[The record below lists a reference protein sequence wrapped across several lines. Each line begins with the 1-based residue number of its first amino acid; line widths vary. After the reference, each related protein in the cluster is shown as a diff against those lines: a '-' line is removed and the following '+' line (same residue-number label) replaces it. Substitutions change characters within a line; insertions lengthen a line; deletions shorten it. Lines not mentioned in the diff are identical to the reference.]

1 MSELEILQR
10 AGLAVAIG
18 LLIGIERGWQAR
30 QARDGSRVA
39 GIRTFTLIGGL
50 GGVCGLLPGA
60 VTLGLCLAGFAIP
73 FGIFELRRARAAKNF
88 SATGFIA
95 GLLTFALGAYAA
107 RGSMM
112 VAAAGGVAVAAIL
125 AERHLMH
132 AFLRR
137 LKWTELRAALLLL
150 TMTVVLL
157 PVLPDRTVDPWD
169 ALNPH
174 QIWLMTVLVGA
185 VSYAGYIAV
194 RIADERRG
202 LLFAAL
208 AGGIATSTTVTW
220 TFARL
225 VKRNPAALP
234 EVMAAILAAWIVSLL
249 RMTTIAVVI
258 APVLLVPLGAPIV
271 AASMLL
277 LIPAALAY
285 RAAGKAG
292 AQGLTLKDPFELP
305 LMLRFAALLIA
316 IMLLA
321 KLLSSGP
328 SGLFAL
334 GGFSGLLDVDPITLS
349 MAQLAGA
356 SITPALA
363 ASTILIAATANALA
377 KSVLAVI
384 FGGPRLGLALS
395 AVALLAF
402 GAGAAVHFGA
412 AYPSLLPI
420 SGQ

>member
-1 MSELEILQR
+1 MDDFEILQR
-10 AGLAVAIG
+10 TGLAAAIG

-30 QARDGSRVA
+30 QARDGARVA
-39 GIRTFTLIGGL
+39 GVRTFTLIGGL
-50 GGVCGLLPGA
+50 GGFCGLLPGA

-73 FGIFELRRARAAKNF
+73 FGAFEWRRAKEADNY

-107 RGSMM
+107 RGSMV
-112 VAAAGGVAVAAIL
+112 VAAAGGVVVAAIL
-125 AERHLMH
+125 AERRLMH
-132 AFLRR
+132 SFLRH
-137 LKWTELRAALLLL
+137 LKWTELRAALVLL

-157 PVLPDRTVDPWD
+157 PALPDRTVDPWN

-194 RIADERRG
+194 RIAGERRG
-202 LLFAAL
+202 LLFAAI

-234 EVMAAILAAWIVSLL
+234 EVMTAILAAWIVSLL
-249 RMTTIAVVI
+249 RMTAIAVAI
-258 APVLLVPLGAPIV
+258 APSLLARLGAPIGV
-271 AASMLL
+271 ASILL

-305 LMLRFAALLIA
+305 LMLRFTVLLAA
-316 IMLLA
+316 IMLLS
-321 KLLSSGP
+321 KMFSSGP

-334 GGFSGLLDVDPITLS
+334 GGLSGLLDVDPITLS
-349 MAQLAGA
+349 MARLAGA
-356 SITPALA
+356 GITSEIAV
-363 ASTILIAATANALA
+363 STILIAAAANGLA

-395 AVALLAF
+395 AMALLAF
-402 GAGAAVHFGA
+402 GAGAAVFFRAG
-412 AYPSLLPI
+412 
-420 SGQ
+420 

>member
-1 MSELEILQR
+1 MSEFEILQR
-10 AGLAVAIG
+10 AGLAAAIG

-30 QARDGSRVA
+30 QAGDGSRVA

-50 GGVCGLLPGA
+50 GGICGLLPGV
-60 VTLGLCLAGFAIP
+60 VTLGLCLVGFAIP
-73 FGIFELRRARAAKNF
+73 FGLFEWRRARVRKRF

-95 GLLTFALGAYAA
+95 GLLTFALGAYAV

-112 VAAAGGVAVAAIL
+112 VAAAGGVVVTAIL

-150 TMTVVLL
+150 AMTVVLL
-157 PVLPDRTVDPWD
+157 PALPDRTIDPWD

-185 VSYAGYIAV
+185 VSYTGYIAV
-194 RIADERRG
+194 RVAGERRG
-202 LLFAAL
+202 LLLAAI
-208 AGGIATSTTVTW
+208 AGGLATSTTVTW

-249 RMTTIAVVI
+249 RMTTLAVVI
-258 APVLLVPLGAPIV
+258 APTLLAPLGAPIG
-271 AASMLL
+271 AASVLL

-285 RAAGKAG
+285 RAAGKG
-292 AQGLTLKDPFELP
+292 GSQGLTLQNPFELP
-305 LMLRFAALLIA
+305 LMLRFTALLVA

-321 KLLSSGP
+321 KLFASGP
-328 SGLFAL
+328 SSLFVL
-334 GGFSGLLDVDPITLS
+334 GGLSGLLDVDPITLS

-356 SITPALA
+356 GTPPALA
-363 ASTILIAATANALA
+363 AFTILIAGAANVLA
-377 KSVLAVI
+377 KSVLAVA
-384 FGGPRLGLALS
+384 FGGLRLGLALS

-402 GAGAAVHFGA
+402 GAGAAVHFSA
-412 AYPSLLPI
+412 AWS
-420 SGQ
+420 

>member
-1 MSELEILQR
+1 MDDFEILQR
-10 AGLAVAIG
+10 VGLAAAIG

-39 GIRTFTLIGGL
+39 GIRTFSLIGGL
-50 GGVCGLLPGA
+50 GGICGLLPGA
-60 VTLGLCLAGFAIP
+60 ATLGLCLAGFAIP
-73 FGIFELRRARAAKNF
+73 FGAFEWRRAKEADNY
-88 SATGFIA
+88 SATSFIA

-107 RGSMM
+107 HGSMM
-112 VAAAGGVAVAAIL
+112 VAAAGGVVVAAIL
-125 AERHLMH
+125 AERRVMH
-132 AFLRR
+132 SFLRR
-137 LKWTELRAALLLL
+137 LKWIELRAGLVLL

-157 PVLPDRTVDPWD
+157 PALPNRTVDPWH

-194 RIADERRG
+194 RIAGERRG
-202 LLFAAL
+202 LLFAAI

-225 VKRNPAALP
+225 AKRNPVALP

-249 RMTTIAVVI
+249 RMTAIAVAI
-258 APVLLVPLGAPIV
+258 APSLLAPLGAPIG
-271 AASMLL
+271 AASLTL

-292 AQGLTLKDPFELP
+292 SQGLSLKDPFELP
-305 LMLRFAALLIA
+305 LMLRFTALVA
-316 IMLLA
+316 GIMLLS
-321 KLLSSGP
+321 KLFASGP

-334 GGFSGLLDVDPITLS
+334 GGLTGMLDVDPITLS
-349 MAQLAGA
+349 MAQLAGTE
-356 SITPALA
+356 ITPTVA
-363 ASTILIAATANALA
+363 ASTILIAASANGLA
-377 KSVLAVI
+377 KSVLAVT

-395 AVALLAF
+395 AMALLAF
-402 GAGAAVHFGA
+402 GAGAAALFG
-412 AYPSLLPI
+412 I
-420 SGQ
+420 